1 MPPEIDTRSTLV
13 FLLRLGKNARMNTKP
28 SSLLDT
34 KTLTRNKVLV
44 LFALVLWALMLVLGA
59 ACRTSAPEAP
69 PRTELTAAPGGC
81 SPVTFTI
88 DANSSQPPKDIK
100 NGAASATLQDAGV
113 FAWQEFI
120 ALNWP
125 AVPQTGSPNTRDYPD
140 TNAIFGD
147 PKYSGAQGGP
157 LVWHTF
163 RHKVE
168 IFPGMGQPHGYPGT
182 SEIARPDY
190 GYDNLP
196 QYIYK
201 ANSTPNPGNG
211 QPWIIPAN
219 GQIPSFAS
227 LGSPTPSPTASPSPV
242 PWINLDEQSEIGLD
256 TMFAGNGPTDPW
268 PGQQI
273 LFLAKANRAE
283 YTYVAANGWWN
294 GSAPQAATAA
304 YIAQATASPQ
314 SYVEPTPGSNTYV
327 AFPNN
332 TIEVKSAWRQLT
344 SAEASS
350 GRFYTTNVRFYNANN
365 SKVGYIDAVWGLV
378 ALHIIQKTQ
387 SAPYFI
393 YATFSQAD
401 NLLDANGNCIEDVNG
416 NLVTGPCASPSAA
429 TPAPTAP
436 LEPNIT
442 STPAKSGTPQTPQT
456 VQQLQ
461 PKESTL
467 QGVGKRLYY
476 SNTGV
481 TPPPPPFATTQGLV
495 AVNQRQHKIPQCIID
510 VNTAAHAAIKT
521 YGQQNNNGN
530 PVWLYYKLVNVQYQP
545 YDKPAGTIYTGGA
558 GGPDPSTYYQANE
571 VVETNYNLQV
581 FSGQFQ
587 KALPSPNGNVNVNNL
602 ITDYQSKPTSPFY
615 GTSFKNVYYST
626 SAPNSGKAANMGGC
640 MGCHGN
646 AQVGGA
652 DFSFILQGGPVKAP
666 DVATGP
672 TKVPSDIGK
681 KKFLDLFG
689 H

>member
-1 MPPEIDTRSTLV
+1 M
-13 FLLRLGKNARMNTKP
+13 KTKP
-28 SSLLDT
+28 TALLAT

-44 LFALVLWALMLVLGA
+44 IFALSLWALMLLLGA
-59 ACRTSAPEAP
+59 SCRSSAPVA
-69 PRTELTAAPGGC
+69 PRTELATAPGGC
-81 SPVTFTI
+81 APVTFTI
-88 DANSSQPPKDIK
+88 DPASSPWLPPTDI
-100 NGAASATLQDAGV
+100 NINGGGAASATLKEAGI

-125 AVPQTGSPNTRDYPD
+125 AVPQTGATNTRDQPD
-140 TNAIFGD
+140 PTVPFA
-147 PKYSGAQGGP
+147 SSTGP

-168 IFPGMGQPHGYPGT
+168 IFPGMGNPHGYVNNSGT
-182 SEIARPDY
+182 YY
-190 GYDNLP
+190 GYDDLP

-201 ANSTPNPGNG
+201 ASATPD
-211 QPWIIPAN
+211 PWIIPPD

-227 LGSPTPSPTASPSPV
+227 LSGPTPTPTASPSSA

-256 TMFAGNGPTDPW
+256 TMFAGNGPTSPF
-268 PGQQI
+268 PGQQM

-283 YTYVAANGWWN
+283 YTYVAANNWWN
-294 GSAPQAATAA
+294 GSAPTGATSNYINGFATNPSA
-304 YIAQATASPQ
+304 YA
-314 SYVEPTPGSNTYV
+314 EPSPGSNTYV

-344 SAEASS
+344 AAEASS
-350 GRFYTTNVRFYNANN
+350 GRFYTTNVRFYNANS
-365 SKVGYIDAVWGLV
+365 SKQVGYIDAVWGLV

-442 STPAKSGTPQTPQT
+442 STPAASGTPQTPQT

-467 QGVGKRLYY
+467 TLAGVGKRLFY

-495 AVNQRQHKIPQCIID
+495 AVNQREHNIPQCIID

-571 VVETNYNLQV
+571 VVETNFNLQV

-602 ITDYQSKPTSPFY
+602 ITDYTSKSTSPLY
-615 GTSFKNVYYST
+615 GTPFKNVFYST
-626 SAPNSGKAANMGGC
+626 SAANSGKAANMGGC

-652 DFSFILQGGPVKAP
+652 DFSFILEGGPVAAP

-672 TKVPSDIGK
+672 TQVPSEIGR
-681 KKFLDLFG
+681 KKFLALFG

>member
-1 MPPEIDTRSTLV
+1 MRPTKGLV
-13 FLLRLGKNARMNTKP
+13 L
-28 SSLLDT
+28 SSLGL
-34 KTLTRNKVLV
+34 LSL
-44 LFALVLWALMLVLGA
+44 LLLLEAS
-59 ACRTSAPEAP
+59 CRPSAPVA
-69 PRTELTAAPGGC
+69 PRTEVAVAPGDCG
-81 SPVTFTI
+81 PVTFTI
-88 DANSSQPPKDIK
+88 DPTSSPGPWIPPSDIK
-100 NGAASATLQDAGV
+100 NGAASASLQDAGI

-168 IFPGMGQPHGYPGT
+168 IFPGMGNPPGYQGSTAST
-182 SEIARPDY
+182 SY
-190 GYDNLP
+190 GYDALP
-196 QYIYK
+196 QYIYQ
-201 ANSTPNPGNG
+201 ANATPDPTDGL
-211 QPWIIPAN
+211 PWIIPTS

-227 LGSPTPSPTASPSPV
+227 LSGPTPSPTASPSPSPA

-256 TMFAGNGPTDPW
+256 TMFAGNGPTSPF
-268 PGQQI
+268 PGQQM

-283 YTYVAANGWWN
+283 YTYVAANGWWTQQFDN
-294 GSAPQAATAA
+294 TPNQNVILPPLYQTSNYIKSFANNPSAYA
-304 YIAQATASPQ
+304 
-314 SYVEPTPGSNTYV
+314 EPSPGSNTYV

-344 SAEASS
+344 AAEASS
-350 GRFYTTNVRFYNANN
+350 GRFYMTNVRFYNANS
-365 SKVGYIDAVWGLV
+365 SKHVGYIDAVWGLV

-416 NLVTGPCASPSAA
+416 KLVTGPCATPSAA

-442 STPAKSGTPQTPQT
+442 STPATSGGPQTPQT

-467 QGVGKRLYY
+467 TLAGVGKRLYY
-476 SNTGV
+476 SNTGI

-495 AVNQRQHKIPQCIID
+495 SVNQREHNIPQCIID
-510 VNTAAHAAIKT
+510 VNTAVHAAIKT
-521 YGQQNNNGN
+521 YGQQNNNNN
-530 PVWLYYKLVNVQYQP
+530 PVWQYYKLVNVQYKP
-545 YDKPAGTIYTGGA
+545 YDKTAGTIYTG

-571 VVETNYNLQV
+571 VVETNFNLQV

-587 KALPSPNGNVNVNNL
+587 KPLPSPNGNVNVNNL
-602 ITDYQSKPTSPFY
+602 ITDYYSDSTSPFY
-615 GTSFKNVYYST
+615 GKPFKNVYYST
-626 SAPNSGKAANMGGC
+626 SASNSGIAANMGGC

-646 AQVGGA
+646 AQAGGA
-652 DFSFILQGGPVKAP
+652 DFSFILQGGPVAAP

-681 KKFLDLFG
+681 KKFFALFA